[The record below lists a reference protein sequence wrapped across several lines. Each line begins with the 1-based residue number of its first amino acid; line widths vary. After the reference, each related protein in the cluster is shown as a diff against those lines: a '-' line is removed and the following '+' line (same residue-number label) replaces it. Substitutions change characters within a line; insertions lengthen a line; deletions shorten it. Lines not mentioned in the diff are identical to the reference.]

1 MMRLESIMSFVILVI
16 LLQLSVTAR
25 ADTTNRAQQFS
36 PVPGIFVGGV
46 GLLCAEGD
54 SEVAEAKQLFLLLT
68 RDRAQAGIAAFD
80 TIDVEYQRFDIIPS
94 LNSYNLT
101 GHQQKIV
108 IDRQGLTLQR
118 IETVAQT
125 NSQTFQC
132 KIEAVDRLHGAAKR
146 YLRNLLSKNKI

>member
-1 MMRLESIMSFVILVI
+1 MMRLKSIMSIVILV
-16 LLQLSVTAR
+16 LLLYLSVTAR

-54 SEVAEAKQLFLLLT
+54 SEAAEAKQLFLLLT

-80 TIDVEYQRFDIIPS
+80 TIDVEYQRFDIVPS
-94 LNSYNLT
+94 LNSYKLT
-101 GHQQKIV
+101 GHQQNIV

-118 IETVAQT
+118 IETDAQT
-125 NSQTFQC
+125 NLQTFLC
-132 KIEAVDRLHGAAKR
+132 KIETVDRLHVAAKR

>member
-1 MMRLESIMSFVILVI
+1 MMRLKSIMSFVILV
-16 LLQLSVTAR
+16 LLLHLSVTAR

-54 SEVAEAKQLFLLLT
+54 SEAAEAKQLFLLLT

-80 TIDVEYQRFDIIPS
+80 TIDVEYQRFDIVPS
-94 LNSYNLT
+94 LNSYKLT
-101 GHQQKIV
+101 GHQQNIV

-118 IETVAQT
+118 IETDAQT
-125 NSQTFQC
+125 ISQTFLC
-132 KIEAVDRLHGAAKR
+132 KIETVDRLHGAAKR

>member
-1 MMRLESIMSFVILVI
+1 MMRLKSIMSFVILVI

-54 SEVAEAKQLFLLLT
+54 SEAAEAKQLFLLLT

-80 TIDVEYQRFDIIPS
+80 TIDVEYQRFDIVPS
-94 LNSYNLT
+94 LNSYKLT
-101 GHQQKIV
+101 GHQQNIV

-118 IETVAQT
+118 IETDAQT
-125 NSQTFQC
+125 NSQTFLC
-132 KIEAVDRLHGAAKR
+132 KIETVDRLHGAATR

>member
-1 MMRLESIMSFVILVI
+1 MMRLKSIMSFVILV
-16 LLQLSVTAR
+16 LLLHLSVTAR

-54 SEVAEAKQLFLLLT
+54 SEAAEAKQLFLLLT

-80 TIDVEYQRFDIIPS
+80 TIDVEYQRFDIVPS
-94 LNSYNLT
+94 LNSYKLT
-101 GHQQKIV
+101 GHQQNIV

-118 IETVAQT
+118 IETDAQT
-125 NSQTFQC
+125 NSQTFLC
-132 KIEAVDRLHGAAKR
+132 KIETVDRLHGAAKR

>member
-1 MMRLESIMSFVILVI
+1 MMRLKSIMSFVILVI

-54 SEVAEAKQLFLLLT
+54 SEAAEAKQLFLLLT

-80 TIDVEYQRFDIIPS
+80 TIDVEYQRFDIVPS
-94 LNSYNLT
+94 LNSYKLT
-101 GHQQKIV
+101 GHQQNIV

-118 IETVAQT
+118 IETDAQT
-125 NSQTFQC
+125 NSQTFLC
-132 KIEAVDRLHGAAKR
+132 KIETVDRLHGAAKR